1 VNAHDDDNHH
11 DDHDHHQPP
20 RDLIHLLSRAEHRAV
35 RRLAAAL
42 EAEHCSVEQWRA
54 LAFLADQGRTMTDL
68 ADYALLPAPTATK
81 LIDRMVADTL
91 AYRRPDPADRR
102 RVLVYLTERGMLLY
116 GRTQAIVRREQDHL
130 QAVLDDAGELAVRLA
145 HLADALNSA
154 PRRTSVPPPAST
166 APARGGARPS

>member
-1 VNAHDDDNHH
+1 VNTH
-11 DDHDHHQPP
+11 DDHYDHQPP
-20 RDLIHLLSRAEHRAV
+20 RDLIHLLSRAEHLAV

-42 EAEHCSVEQWRA
+42 EAEHCSIEQWRA
-54 LAFLADQGRTMTDL
+54 LAFLADGQGRTMTDL

-130 QAVLDDAGELAVRLA
+130 QSVLDDAGELAGRLA
-145 HLADALNSA
+145 YLADALDSA
-154 PRRTSVPPPAST
+154 PRRTPVPPSASTAAT
-166 APARGGARPS
+166 APARGGARSS